1 MAINGSLWTIKVEL
15 GFYLVLPLLLCIIHK
30 LKTRTKIN
38 LLFAAVYIGSVLWY
52 FLLGKYYAE
61 LGIPSQLHY
70 QLPGYMSFFVMG
82 MAFLFNWDVLV
93 RRLSALVVP
102 AVIVFALHYATG
114 TELLLPLS
122 LSVIVMW
129 AGTRLTFLRSIG
141 VPVDYTYGMYLFHFP
156 LVQMLTAEQGTGSFT
171 ALSVLLI
178 VSAAFFLSFITDKYI
193 QKKIR

>member
-1 MAINGSLWTIKVEL
+1 MEL
-15 GFYLVLPLLLCIIHK
+15 GFYLVLPLLLFIIHK

-93 RRLSALVVP
+93 RRLSALVVSCCCR
-102 AVIVFALHYATG
+102 F
-114 TELLLPLS
+114 
-122 LSVIVMW
+122 
-129 AGTRLTFLRSIG
+129 RFR
-141 VPVDYTYGMYLFHFP
+141 
-156 LVQMLTAEQGTGSFT
+156 
-171 ALSVLLI
+171 
-178 VSAAFFLSFITDKYI
+178 
-193 QKKIR
+193 